1 MDRGPF
7 RETLYIDNPA
17 ASSKFKKNRLE
28 DVAGERRGPFGP
40 LYLG

>member
-17 ASSKFKKNRLE
+17 ASSKFKE
-28 DVAGERRGPFGP
+28 PFRGRCWRA
-40 LYLG
+40 